1 MFTFH
6 LGRKILAAM
15 CLAMVAI
22 SSQAATYTYV
32 GSWQVDQGK
41 GWWEDTPAA
50 YTGQEAAAQIFG
62 GSASDYAISTIDN
75 LIANIDHLAW
85 VSTWGGACSGESPCG
100 TKVSEDFA
108 VSTDGNYLTKGD
120 TSAYV
125 HDWAIGSTY
134 TNYAFRVAAVP
145 EPETYALMA
154 TGLLFGFVARRR
166 KQAAV

>member
-32 GSWQVDQGK
+32 GSWQVDQGDLWS
-41 GWWEDTPAA
+41 GSSIA
-50 YTGQEAAAQIFG
+50 YTGQEAAALIFG
-62 GSASDYAISTIDN
+62 GSASDYAISTVDN
-75 LIANIDHLAW
+75 LIANIDHLTW
-85 VSTWGGACSGESPCG
+85 VSTWGGACSGSWPCG

-108 VSTDGNYLTKGD
+108 VSTDGNYLTRGD
-120 TSAYV
+120 TSAYIR
-125 HDWAIGSTY
+125 DWAIGSNY

-166 KQAAV
+166 KQQAAV